1 MFLKPI
7 RVGCLLPCDAI
18 NTIFSNVEGIL
29 SVNVEL
35 FTCMRQKSLGEAF
48 SYLAPFLK
56 LYSTYANNFQNA
68 NETLQVGTSLI
79 LLDFLEG
86 KPGNEVAGMLDSWVL
101 EQN

>member
-1 MFLKPI
+1 MLV
-7 RVGCLLPCDAI
+7 VGGGWEGYATNGGLTGNWYWNCRSCEHQAD
-18 NTIFSNVEGIL
+18 TIFSNVEGIL

-79 LLDFLEG
+79 FLDFLEG
-86 KPGNEVAGMLDSWVL
+86 
-101 EQN
+101 